1 MSSSSSANSG
11 TGEGVAII
19 GVDLQKCFK
28 PGGNLATVNARN
40 TSNPTGLE
48 DNFVSLV
55 TTTPH
60 QYLILTKD
68 QHPEG
73 HVSFYG
79 HANIAGIKNTNA
91 GRKTIGNAISS
102 GNNTKGS
109 RTAYKE
115 ENILDNRKWGDR
127 TKRTQQKI
135 WPPHCVKGS
144 GEDNIIDT
152 IATVATTDPEKS
164 KLYYVH
170 KGHGIPDSYS
180 AIADATGRFTPYV
193 FKNEE
198 AQVEVPGADI
208 AAQTAATLN
217 GPANSFLKMLQ
228 ESNINTVYLTGIAR
242 DVCVFWTAMDML
254 NFWTIPAFNH
264 ENTIKIIFMYDLT
277 RPVVAGLEVYG
288 ADISPTRIE
297 RDVKA
302 LITAMLPESDVNT
315 TYNKLFEI
323 RRTEDYKNMYNGVA
337 PPPPASSS
345 AASSGGR
352 RRSKRHTKKHRSQKR
367 RKTSSKRR

>member
-1 MSSSSSANSG
+1 MNSSG
-11 TGEGVAII
+11 TGVAIV

-28 PGGNLATVNARN
+28 PGGNLATKNARN
-40 TSNPTGLE
+40 NSNPTGLE

-55 TTTPH
+55 KTTPH

-79 HANIAGIKNTNA
+79 HANVAGIKNVNA
-91 GRKTIGNAISS
+91 GRKTIGNAINS
-102 GNNTKGS
+102 GNSTKGI
-109 RTAYKE
+109 RTAYLE
-115 ENILDNRKWGDR
+115 DSILDNRNWGDR

-144 GEDNIIDT
+144 GEDDIIDA
-152 IATVATTDPEKS
+152 IANEATAEKEKS

-193 FKNEE
+193 FKNDTVG
-198 AQVEVPGADI
+198 VEVSEADI
-208 AAQTAATLN
+208 TNQTASTKT
-217 GPANSFLKMLQ
+217 GPPNSFLKMLQ
-228 ESNINTVYLTGIAR
+228 ESNIHTVYLTGIAR

-254 NFWTIPAFNH
+254 NFWTIPAFKVG
-264 ENTIKIIFMYDLT
+264 NTIKIVFMYDLT
-277 RPVVAGLEVYG
+277 RPVVAGVEAYG
-288 ADISPTRIE
+288 ADISPTSIE
-297 RDVKA
+297 RQVKD
-302 LITAMLPESDVNT
+302 LIKAMLPDSDVNT
-315 TYNKLFEI
+315 TYDQLFEI
-323 RRTEDYKNMYNGVA
+323 RRTEGYRNVYNGVA
-337 PPPPASSS
+337 PPPPA
-345 AASSGGR
+345 ASETTSGGR
-352 RRSKRHTKKHRSQKR
+352 RRKSKRHTKKHRSTRR